1 MNKLDQVRNYLD
13 GSGID
18 MKSRKQEHL
27 FRRYYLMY
35 YLRKCYKAPLESI
48 GRLFNKDHA
57 TIINAIKQYEILKG
71 DKDFKDITEDERLFF
86 PLNSEGTEYY
96 EAEIISVNMPKTLIS
111 MDLFLNKRDR
121 LN

>member
-13 GSGID
+13 SSGIN
-18 MKSRKQEHL
+18 MTSRKQQHL

-35 YLRKCYKAPLESI
+35 YLRKCYKAPLKSI
-48 GRLFNKDHA
+48 GRLFGKDHS

-86 PLNSEGTEYY
+86 PLNSDDTEYY
-96 EAEIISVNMPKTLIS
+96 EAEIISVNIPKTLVS
-111 MDLFLNKRDR
+111 MDLFLNERAI